1 MFVVLNTAYSSGG
14 SGGGVSVYLYSVMEL
29 FCLLTLELLAVHH
42 TRTTHISLSLSAYL
56 KLTIC
61 AQDTKVQ
68 SAVHSTRARSL
79 TLRLCRPI
87 VLANSIRNNRN
98 L

>member
-42 TRTTHISLSLSAYL
+42 TRPTHLSLSLSILCIFKINNLRPRYQSPECSSQHQGSVTNTQIMSAYCPGQFYQ
-56 KLTIC
+56 K
-61 AQDTKVQ
+61 
-68 SAVHSTRARSL
+68 
-79 TLRLCRPI
+79 
-87 VLANSIRNNRN
+87 
-98 L
+98 

>member
-42 TRTTHISLSLSAYL
+42 TRPTHLSLSLSL
-56 KLTIC
+56 N
-61 AQDTKVQ
+61 
-68 SAVHSTRARSL
+68 
-79 TLRLCRPI
+79 TLHI
-87 VLANSIRNNRN
+87 
-98 L
+98 